1 MYFNSNRTRRSVA
14 CGLILLAMWG
24 LGQNKAKGQI
34 GIEGT
39 RRPMYAGTWY
49 EADPEV
55 LKNQLDQFL
64 AKATPPVDEQ
74 SAGILT
80 KTNSPVTSPITAII
94 VPHAG
99 YVYSGQA
106 AAYAYKSVQGK
117 NIKRVFLLAPSH
129 YVAFQ
134 GAALPT
140 ATTYATPLG
149 DLYVDRDVVSQLQ
162 HYPAFKRMPDVHR
175 VEHALEM
182 QLAFIR
188 EVLGEVSIVPI
199 VIGTLPSK
207 ADVKLTGEL
216 LRRYI
221 TKDDL
226 VVVSSDFTHFGPRYD
241 YQPFTTNIKENIRK
255 LDEQAYDYISKIDL
269 TGFLEFQE
277 KTKDTICG
285 FYPCCVLLSML
296 DTGTHTTLL
305 NYYTSQDTAQS
316 ESDNSV
322 SYLSIAFSGKDWSQ
336 PQSIK
341 SDKLSEADKQALLK
355 IARSTLNS
363 YVDKKTVPTLA
374 ELGIAPS
381 KALLEEKGAFVT
393 LNKHKELRG
402 CIGHI
407 WPLKPLWQSVQENAV
422 SACSVDY
429 RFDSVKPEELKDIE
443 VEISVLSK
451 PRPISSYKEIVLGR
465 DGIVLAKNGKQ
476 SVFLPFVAP
485 QFGWTLDETLTQLSK
500 KAGLEPDDWK
510 EGAHFDVFQA
520 EVFEEGKHN

>member
-1 MYFNSNRTRRSVA
+1 MYFNFNRTRRSVA

-49 EADPEV
+49 EADPEI

-64 AKATPPVDEQ
+64 AKATPTVDEQ
-74 SAGILT
+74 SAGVLT
-80 KTNSPVTSPITAII
+80 ETNPAITPPITAII

-129 YVAFQ
+129 YIAFQ
-134 GAALPT
+134 GASLPT

-149 DLYVDRDVVSQLQ
+149 DLYVDRDVVAQLQ
-162 HYPAFKRMPDVHR
+162 HYPAFKRMPDVHK

-207 ADVKLTGEL
+207 ADIKLTGEL

-226 VVVSSDFTHFGPRYD
+226 VIVSSDFTHFGPRYD

-255 LDEQAYDYISKIDL
+255 LDSQAYEYISKIDL
-269 TGFLEFQE
+269 TGFLGFQE

-296 DTGTHTTLL
+296 DAGTHTTLL
-305 NYYTSQDTAQS
+305 KYYTSQDTAQS

-322 SYLSIAFSGKDWSQ
+322 SYLSIAFSGNDWSAT
-336 PQSIK
+336 QSIK
-341 SDKLSEADKQALLK
+341 SDKLSEADKQSLLK
-355 IARSTLNS
+355 IARATLNS
-363 YVDKKTVPTLA
+363 YVEKKTIPTLT
-374 ELGIAPS
+374 ELGITPS

-407 WPLKPLWQSVQENAV
+407 WPLKPLWQSVQE
-422 SACSVDY
+422 
-429 RFDSVKPEELKDIE
+429 
-443 VEISVLSK
+443 LSL
-451 PRPISSYKEIVLGR
+451 IHI
-465 DGIVLAKNGKQ
+465 
-476 SVFLPFVAP
+476 
-485 QFGWTLDETLTQLSK
+485 
-500 KAGLEPDDWK
+500 
-510 EGAHFDVFQA
+510 
-520 EVFEEGKHN
+520 

>member
-1 MYFNSNRTRRSVA
+1 LYFNFNCARRSVA

-24 LGQNKAKGQI
+24 LGQNKSKAQI

-49 EADPEV
+49 EADPEI

-64 AKATPPVDEQ
+64 AKATTLDEQ

-80 KTNSPVTSPITAII
+80 KTNAAITPPITAII

-106 AAYAYKSVQGK
+106 AAYAYKLVQGK

-129 YVAFQ
+129 YIAFA

-149 DLYVDRDVVSQLQ
+149 DLYVDREVVSDLQ

-182 QLAFIR
+182 QLPFIR
-188 EVLGEVSIVPI
+188 EALGEVTIVPI
-199 VIGTLPSK
+199 VVGTLSSK
-207 ADVKLTGEL
+207 ADIKLTGEL

-221 TKDDL
+221 KKDDL
-226 VVVSSDFTHFGPRYD
+226 VIVSSDFTHFGPRYD
-241 YQPFTTNIKENIRK
+241 YQPFKSDIKENIRK
-255 LDEQAYDYISKIDL
+255 LDRQAYEYISKLDL

-296 DTGTHTTLL
+296 DAGTHATLL
-305 NYYTSQDTAQS
+305 KYYTSQDTAQS

-322 SYLSIAFSGKDWSQ
+322 SYLSIAFSGKDWGPLQ
-336 PQSIK
+336 TGK
-341 SDKLSEADKQALLK
+341 VEKLSESDKQALMK
-355 IARSTLNS
+355 IARSTLTS
-363 YVDKKTVPTLA
+363 YVEKRVVPTLS
-374 ELGIAPS
+374 ELGITPS
-381 KALLEEKGAFVT
+381 KELLEEKGAFVT

-407 WPLKPLWQSVQENAV
+407 WPLKPLWQSVMENAV

-443 VEISVLSK
+443 IEISVLSK

-476 SVFLPFVAP
+476 SVFLPFVAT
-485 QFGWTLDETLTQLSK
+485 QFGWTIDETLTQLSK
-500 KAGLEPDDWK
+500 KAGLEADDWK